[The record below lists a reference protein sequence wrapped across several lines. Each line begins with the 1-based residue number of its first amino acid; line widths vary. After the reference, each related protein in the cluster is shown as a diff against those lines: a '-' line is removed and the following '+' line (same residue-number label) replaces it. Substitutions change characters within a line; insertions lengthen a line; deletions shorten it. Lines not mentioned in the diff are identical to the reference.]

1 MTINCDIAILGG
13 GTGGYVAAIR
23 AAQLG
28 KEVVI
33 IEQDKL
39 GGTCLHRGCIPS
51 KSLLRSAEVYALMQ
65 DSEDYGIAAENITL
79 QFAKVQ
85 ARKQGIVD
93 QLHQGVQYLMR
104 KNKIKV
110 VQGKGRVIGPSIF
123 SPQSG
128 AVAVEYEDGEMETVV
143 SKNLIIATGSRPRV
157 LPGLEADGQLILN
170 SDHALQLESLPE
182 SMLIVG
188 GGVIGME
195 WASMLNDFGVKITVV
210 EAAPQ
215 ILPAEDQEVAREL
228 RKLLEQRGVTIYT
241 DATLLTDTYAPAAD
255 QQELSITI
263 RHQEQEHVLTVSK
276 VFLSIGRQ
284 ANAESIGLANTD
296 VQIVNGFIKVNSKM
310 QTTESHI
317 YAIGD
322 VIGGLQLA
330 HAASHEGI
338 AAVNHICGEEVHY
351 NPLQVSRCV
360 YTRPEVASTGIT
372 EQEATA
378 QGIDVKVGKFP
389 FKAIGK
395 ALVYGE
401 SDGFVKVIAD
411 RNTDDLLGVQII
423 GPQATDL
430 ISEAALAQFLNAT
443 PWEVAQTVHAHPTL
457 AEILGEAMLA
467 VDSKALGM

>member
-276 VFLSIGRQ
+276 VFVSIGRQ

-467 VDSKALGM
+467 VDGKALGM

>member
-1 MTINCDIAILGG
+1 MTINCDVAILGG

-28 KEVVI
+28 KDVVI

-51 KSLLRSAEVYALMQ
+51 KSLLRSAEVFALMQ
-65 DSEDYGIAAENITL
+65 DSEHYGVAADNVTL
-79 QFAKVQ
+79 KFASVQ

-93 QLHQGVQYLMR
+93 QLHKGVQYLMS
-104 KNKIKV
+104 KNKIRV
-110 VQGKGRVIGPSIF
+110 VQGQGRVIGPSIF

-128 AVAVEYEDGEMETVV
+128 AVAVEFEDGEMETVV
-143 SKNLIIATGSRPRV
+143 SKNLIIATGSRPRD

-170 SDHALQLESLPE
+170 SDHALQLEQLPA
-182 SMLIVG
+182 SILIVG

-195 WASMLNDFGVKITVV
+195 WASMLNDFGVQVTVV

-215 ILPAEDQEVAREL
+215 ILPLEDEEVAREL
-228 RKLLEQRGVTIYT
+228 RRLLEKRGVTIYT
-241 DATLLTDTYAPAAD
+241 GAALQLDTYRPGD
-255 QQELSITI
+255 GELSIDMLHKEETI
-263 RHQEQEHVLTVSK
+263 TLTSSQMLVS
-276 VFLSIGRQ
+276 VGRR
-284 ANAESIGLANTD
+284 ANVETIGLANTD
-296 VQIVNGFIKVNSKM
+296 IQVENGFIKVNANM
-310 QTTESHI
+310 QTSEAHI

-338 AAVNHICGEEVHY
+338 AAVHHLSGEPVHY
-351 NPLQVSRCV
+351 DADQVSRCV
-360 YTRPEVASTGIT
+360 YTRPEVASVGIT
-372 EQEATA
+372 AAQAEA
-378 QGIDVKVGKFP
+378 QGKTVKIGKFP

-395 ALVYGE
+395 ALVHGE

-411 RNTDDLLGVQII
+411 AQTDDLLGVQII

-430 ISEAALAQFLNAT
+430 ISEAALAQFLDAT
-443 PWEVAQTVHAHPTL
+443 PWEVGQTVHAHPTL
-457 AEILGEAMLA
+457 AEIMGEAMLA
-467 VDSKALGM
+467 VDGKATGM

>member
-1 MTINCDIAILGG
+1 MTINCDVAILGG

-28 KEVVI
+28 KDVVI

-51 KSLLRSAEVYALMQ
+51 KSLLRSAEVFALMQ
-65 DSEDYGIAAENITL
+65 DSEHYGVAADNVTL
-79 QFAKVQ
+79 KFASVQ

-93 QLHQGVQYLMR
+93 QLHKGVQYLMS
-104 KNKIKV
+104 KNKIRV
-110 VQGKGRVIGPSIF
+110 VQGQGRVIGPSIF

-128 AVAVEYEDGEMETVV
+128 AVAVELEDGEMETVV
-143 SKNLIIATGSRPRV
+143 SQNLIIATGSRPRD

-170 SDHALQLESLPE
+170 SDHALQLEQLPE
-182 SMLIVG
+182 SILIVG

-195 WASMLNDFGVKITVV
+195 WASMLNDFGVQVTVV

-215 ILPAEDQEVAREL
+215 ILPLEDEEVAREL
-228 RKLLEQRGVTIYT
+228 RRLLEKRGVTIYT
-241 DATLLTDTYAPAAD
+241 GAALQLDTYRPGD
-255 QQELSITI
+255 GQLSIDMLHKEETI
-263 RHQEQEHVLTVSK
+263 TLSASQMLVS
-276 VFLSIGRQ
+276 VGRR
-284 ANAESIGLANTD
+284 ANVETIGLANTD
-296 VQIVNGFIKVNSKM
+296 IQVENGFIKVNENM
-310 QTTESHI
+310 QTSEAHI

-338 AAVNHICGEEVHY
+338 AAVHHLSGEPVHY
-351 NPLQVSRCV
+351 DADQVSRCV
-360 YTRPEVASTGIT
+360 YTRPEVASVGIT
-372 EQEATA
+372 AA
-378 QGIDVKVGKFP
+378 QAESQGKTIKIGKFP

-395 ALVYGE
+395 ALVHGE

-411 RNTDDLLGVQII
+411 AQTDDLLGVQII

-430 ISEAALAQFLNAT
+430 ISEAALAQFLDAT
-443 PWEVAQTVHAHPTL
+443 PWEVGQTVHAHPTL
-457 AEILGEAMLA
+457 AEIMGEAMLA
-467 VDSKALGM
+467 VDGKATGM

>member
-65 DSEDYGIAAENITL
+65 ESEDYGIAADNITL

-104 KNKIKV
+104 KNKITI

-143 SKNLIIATGSRPRV
+143 SKNLIIATGSRPRA
-157 LPGLEADGQLILN
+157 LSGLEADGQLILN

-195 WASMLNDFGVKITVV
+195 WASMLSDFGVQITVV

-215 ILPAEDQEVAREL
+215 ILPAEDAEVSREL
-228 RKLLEQRGVTIYT
+228 RKLLEKRGVTIYT
-241 DATLLTDTYAPAAD
+241 DATLLTDTYAPASNG
-255 QQELSITI
+255 QELSISI

-276 VFLSIGRQ
+276 VLVSIGRQ

-296 VQIVNGFIKVNSKM
+296 VQIVNGFIKVNANM

-338 AAVNHICGEEVHY
+338 AAVNHICGEHVHY

-430 ISEAALAQFLNAT
+430 ISEAALAQFLDAT

-467 VDSKALGM
+467 VDGKAIGM

>member
-195 WASMLNDFGVKITVV
+195 WASMLSDFGVKITVV

-241 DATLLTDTYAPAAD
+241 GATLLTDTYAPAAD

-276 VFLSIGRQ
+276 VFVSIGRQ

-338 AAVNHICGEEVHY
+338 AAVNHICGEEIHY

-467 VDSKALGM
+467 VDGKALGM